1 MVAILK
7 HTLVGSYQRRERGAM
22 QHFFLVRSESCY
34 RISLGYEEE
43 RQVVRCPFCCH
54 KGILV
59 CWRAGQNYASI
70 FSAQS
75 IQNSL
80 SQLLMFGSLD
90 APMQLYRPAEKFTL
104 SRRGIKQL
112 PMNLRKPIR
121 SSFFLKFDNISLN
134 FDLPF
139 FIITV
144 SEYSISS
151 VSVCMKLRFCSIFVK
166 FFQLTDRF

>member
-1 MVAILK
+1 
-7 HTLVGSYQRRERGAM
+7 
-22 QHFFLVRSESCY
+22 
-34 RISLGYEEE
+34 
-43 RQVVRCPFCCH
+43 
-54 KGILV
+54 
-59 CWRAGQNYASI
+59 
-70 FSAQS
+70 
-75 IQNSL
+75 
-80 SQLLMFGSLD
+80 
-90 APMQLYRPAEKFTL
+90 MQLYRPAKKFTL

-151 VSVCMKLRFCSIFVK
+151 VLECFQTRLKLIN
-166 FFQLTDRF
+166 